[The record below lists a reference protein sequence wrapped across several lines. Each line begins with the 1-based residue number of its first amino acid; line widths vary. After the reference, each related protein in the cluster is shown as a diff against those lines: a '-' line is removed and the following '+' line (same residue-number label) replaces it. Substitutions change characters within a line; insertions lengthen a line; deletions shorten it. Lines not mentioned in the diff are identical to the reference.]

1 MPVDTSE
8 RAFQA
13 QIEHVL
19 RNRHGYHKRFS
30 SQDMSQSDYDAHL
43 CLIPQDVLDFIRGTQ
58 PESWQQLRG
67 IYQDDTESR
76 FLRRLSNEIDKRGT
90 LDVLRNGLKDA
101 GQSFQLIY
109 FAPATSMNPDYQR
122 LYEGNVFSVVTEL
135 AYQVAGGNR
144 LDLALFINGL
154 PIFTAELKNPLSGQ
168 RVQHAMT
175 QYKKDR
181 DPKEPLFQFGR
192 CLGHFAVDPQWVYFT
207 THLQGE
213 KTQFLPFNQGKY
225 GGAGNPPVDDPDNS
239 DTHYLWEEV
248 WAKDS
253 LLNLLQQFIHTVED
267 ESGGKRRKSMIFP
280 RYHQLDAVRRL
291 IADAR
296 EKGAG
301 QRYLI
306 QHSAGSGKSYSIAWL
321 AHQLAFLH
329 NDRDERVFDT
339 VVVITDRRVLDRQ
352 LQQSIRQFE
361 QTPGV
366 VENIDK
372 TSRQL
377 KQALD
382 DGKKIIVTTLQKF
395 PYIVEETGQLP
406 GSKFAVIV
414 DEAHSS
420 QSGESVKSLKATL
433 IASDLEQA
441 AAEEEDD
448 DPPTWEDEIVESMR
462 ARQQQDNISTFAFT
476 ATPKNKTLELFGEKR
491 ADGKFAAFSLYS
503 MRQAI
508 EERFILDVLANYT
521 TYNSYWRLLKTIGDD
536 PEYESRKA
544 KSLLRRFVEL
554 HPDSIAKKVAI
565 IVEHFHEHVM
575 PQIRNQAKAMIVT
588 RSRLHAVR
596 YYLELKKYL
605 KQQGYGYG
613 ALVAFSGTVDD
624 GGVAFT
630 EAGMNRIPDRQTATA
645 FHQGENRFLV
655 VANKF
660 QTGFDEPLLTAMY
673 VDKPLSGVHA
683 VQTLSRLNRIHPPHK
698 DSTLVLDFANQAEH
712 IREAFQ
718 PYYEATVLSESTDHN
733 LLYDHERT
741 LSDFGFYTRDE
752 VDSFAQA
759 LFSEKTKQQQLYALL
774 NPAVERFT
782 AATEDEQ
789 EDFRS
794 ELMSYI
800 RLYAFLSQIIPFE
813 DVDLEKLYE
822 FARHLRRLLPI
833 NLDQLPTEILDSI
846 DIDSYRVRKTSSGQ
860 LTPDPRIEML
870 EPMLE
875 SEKYGS
881 KEDPLQA
888 LSEIIEFLNEVFGED
903 APDAEKIVKEVLA
916 ETALDV
922 GVSNA
927 VRINPPDKARL
938 TVNDVATDAFTR
950 RHKIN
955 FNIYKRFSDDSYVK
969 NRILDWIFDEVLKER
984 QHRA

>member
-1 MPVDTSE
+1 MFCVKG
-8 RAFQA
+8 
-13 QIEHVL
+13 V
-19 RNRHGYHKRFS
+19 
-30 SQDMSQSDYDAHL
+30 
-43 CLIPQDVLDFIRGTQ
+43 
-58 PESWQQLRG
+58 
-67 IYQDDTESR
+67 
-76 FLRRLSNEIDKRGT
+76 
-90 LDVLRNGLKDA
+90 KDA
-101 GQSFQLIY
+101 GQTFQLVY

-122 LYEGNVFSVVTEL
+122 LYEGNVFSVITEL
-135 AYQVAGGNR
+135 HYQPDAGLR

-154 PIFTAELKNPLSGQ
+154 PIFTAELKNHLSGQ
-168 RVQHAMT
+168 TVQNAIS

-192 CLGHFAVDPQWVYFT
+192 CLGHFAIDPQLVYVT
-207 THLQGE
+207 THLQGDE
-213 KTQFLPFNQGKY
+213 TFFLPFNQGKY
-225 GGAGNPPVDDPDNS
+225 GGAGNPPVADNFA
-239 DTHYLWEEV
+239 THYLWEEV

-267 ESGGKRRKSMIFP
+267 ESGGKRRESMIFP

-296 EKGAG
+296 EKGTS

-361 QTPGV
+361 QTRGL
-366 VENIDK
+366 VENIDQ

-377 KQALD
+377 RQALE

-395 PYIVEETGQLP
+395 PVIVNETGQLP
-406 GSKFAVIV
+406 GNKFAVIV

-433 IASDLEQA
+433 TASDLNEA
-441 AAEEEDD
+441 AAEEADD
-448 DPPTWEDEIVESMR
+448 DPPTWEDKIVESMR
-462 ARQQQDNISTFAFT
+462 ARQHQRNISMFAFT
-476 ATPKNKTLELFGEKR
+476 ATPKNKTLELFGER
-491 ADGKFAAFSLYS
+491 REDGAYEAFSLYS
-503 MRQAI
+503 MQQAI
-508 EERFILDVLANYT
+508 EERFILDVLENYT
-521 TYNSYWRLLKTIGDD
+521 TYKSYWRLLKTIGDD

-544 KSLLRRFVEL
+544 KKLLRRFVEL

-596 YYLELKKYL
+596 YYRELVKYL
-605 KQQGYGYG
+605 QQQDYRYG

-630 EAGMNRIPDRQTATA
+630 EAGVNRIPDRQTATA
-645 FHQGENRFLV
+645 FHQDENRFLV

-660 QTGFDEPLLTAMY
+660 QTGFDEPLLVAMY

-683 VQTLSRLNRIHPPHK
+683 VQTLSRLNRKHPAK
-698 DSTLVLDFANQAEH
+698 DSTIVLDFANQAEH

-733 LLYDHERT
+733 LLYDHERV
-741 LSDFGFYTRDE
+741 LNDYHFYTQDE
-752 VDSFAQA
+752 VDDFAQVYFPGKA
-759 LFSEKTKQQQLYALL
+759 KQHELYTLL
-774 NPAVERFT
+774 NRVVDRFS

-794 ELMSYI
+794 KLMSYI

-813 DVDLEKLYE
+813 DVDLEKLHV
-822 FARHLRRLLPI
+822 FARHLRRLLPV
-833 NLDQLPTEILDSI
+833 NRDQLPTEILDSI
-846 DIDSYRVRKTSSGQ
+846 DVNSYRIRTTSSGS
-860 LTPDPRIEML
+860 LTPDPRPEEKL
-870 EPMLE
+870 DPMQE
-875 SEKYGS
+875 SEKHGPI
-881 KEDPLQA
+881 EDPRQA
-888 LSEIIEFLNEVFGED
+888 LSEIIEFLNEMFGED
-903 APDAEKIVKEVLA
+903 APVAEEIVKEVLS
-916 ETALDV
+916 ETVQDV

-927 VRINPPDKARL
+927 VRINPTDKARL
-938 TVNDVATDAFTR
+938 TVNEVATEAFTR

-955 FNIYKRFSDDSYVK
+955 FNIYKRFSDDEYVK
-969 NRILDWIFDEVLKER
+969 NRILDWIFDEVLKDKR
-984 QHRA
+984 PALS

>member
-1 MPVDTSE
+1 MTVDTSE
-8 RAFQA
+8 RDFQA
-13 QIEHVL
+13 QIEHIL

-30 SQDMSQSDYDAHL
+30 SQDPSLSDYDANL
-43 CLIPQDVLDFIRGTQ
+43 CLIPRDVLDFIRGTQ
-58 PESWQQLRG
+58 PESWHKLRS
-67 IYQDDTESR
+67 IYQDDTESK
-76 FLRRLSNEIDKRGT
+76 FLSRLANEIDKRGT
-90 LDVLRNGLKDA
+90 LDVLRKGVKDA
-101 GQSFQLIY
+101 GQTFKLIY

-122 LYEGNVFSVVTEL
+122 LYEGNEFSVITEL
-135 AYQVAGGNR
+135 YYKPDAGLR

-154 PIFTAELKNPLSGQ
+154 PIFTAELKNNLSGQ
-168 RVQHAMT
+168 TVQQAIS
-175 QYKKDR
+175 QYKQDR
-181 DPKEPLFQFGR
+181 DSKEPLFKFGR
-192 CLGHFAVDPQWVYFT
+192 CLGHFAIDPELVYVT
-207 THLQGE
+207 TQLQGD
-213 KTQFLPFNQGKY
+213 KTFFLPFNKGKH
-225 GGAGNPPVDDPDNS
+225 GSAGNPPVLDNFA
-239 DTHYLWEEV
+239 THYLWEEV

-253 LLNLLQQFIHTVED
+253 LLNLLGQFIHTVEN
-267 ESGGKRRKSMIFP
+267 EEGTRPKYKMIFP

-296 EKGAG
+296 ELGAG

-321 AHQLAFLH
+321 AHQLSNLH
-329 NDRDERVFDT
+329 NERDERVFDT

-433 IASDLEQA
+433 TASDLDQA

-462 ARQQQDNISTFAFT
+462 ARQHQDNISTFAFT
-476 ATPKNKTLELFGEKR
+476 ATPKHKTLELFGEKR

-508 EERFILDVLANYT
+508 EEGFILDVLRNYT
-521 TYNSYWRLLKTIGDD
+521 TYNSYWRLLKKVDED

-544 KSLLRRFVEL
+544 KTLLRRFVEL
-554 HPDSIAKKVAI
+554 HPDNIAKKIEI
-565 IVEHFHEHVM
+565 IAEHFHEHVM

-605 KQQGYGYG
+605 QQQNYGYG
-613 ALVAFSGTVDD
+613 TLVAFSGTVDD
-624 GGVAFT
+624 GGGPFT
-630 EAGMNRIPDRQTATA
+630 EAKMNGIPDKQTANA
-645 FHQGENRFLV
+645 FHQSENRFLV

-660 QTGFDEPLLTAMY
+660 QTGFDEPLLLAMY

-698 DSTLVLDFANQAEH
+698 ESTLVLDFANQAEH
-712 IREAFQ
+712 IQEAFQ
-718 PYYEATVLSESTDHN
+718 PYYEATLLSESTDHN
-733 LLYDHERT
+733 LLYDYERA
-741 LSDFGFYTRDE
+741 LSDFHFYTPDE

-759 LFSEKTKQQQLYALL
+759 FFSEKTKQQKLYALL

-813 DVDLEKLYE
+813 DVDLEKLYV
-822 FARHLRRLLPI
+822 FSRHLRRLLPVSR
-833 NLDQLPTEILDSI
+833 DQLPTEILDSI

-903 APDAEKIVKEVLA
+903 APDAERIVNEVLA
-916 ETALDV
+916 ETAQDG
-922 GVSNA
+922 GVQNA
-927 VRINPPDKARL
+927 IRVNPPDKARL
-938 TVNDVATDAFTR
+938 AVNDVATNAFTR
-950 RHKIN
+950 RHKTN
-955 FNIYKRFSDDSYVK
+955 FNIYKRFSDDPYVK
-969 NRILDWIFDEVLKER
+969 NRILDWINDEVSKGR
-984 QHRA
+984 QLGA